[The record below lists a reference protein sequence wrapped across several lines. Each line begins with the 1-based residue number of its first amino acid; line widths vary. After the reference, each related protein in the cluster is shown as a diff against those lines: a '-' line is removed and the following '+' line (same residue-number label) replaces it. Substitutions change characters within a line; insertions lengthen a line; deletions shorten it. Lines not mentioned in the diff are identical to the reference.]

1 MDYEGLSQGIIK
13 GNAKKVLE
21 LTEAALAEGVAPLT
35 IINEGLIP
43 PMGIVG
49 EKMRK
54 GEMFIPEVLMSARAM
69 TGSVNRLRPLIVG
82 SVTERTGKIVI
93 GTVKGDLHDIGK
105 NLVAMLAEANAFE
118 VINLGVD
125 VPVEKFAAAIEEH
138 KPDLL
143 GMSAL
148 LTTTMPRMKDTI
160 EYLKK
165 VGLRDKV
172 RIMVGGA
179 PVTAEFAEE
188 IGADGYAPDAASA
201 TNLAK
206 RLLAEVRAQAS

>member
-1 MDYEGLSQGIIK
+1 MRQGVIK

-21 LTEAALAEGVAPLT
+21 LTEDALTAGNGPMD
-35 IINEGLIP
+35 IINVGLIP
-43 PMGIVG
+43 AMGVVG
-49 EKMRK
+49 ERMRK

-69 TGSVNRLRPLIVG
+69 TGSVNRLRPLIVNE
-82 SVTERTGKIVI
+82 SEHRTGKIVI

-125 VPVEKFAAAIEEH
+125 VPVEKFAEAVQNH

-165 VGLRDKV
+165 VGLRDSV

-188 IGADGYAPDAASA
+188 IGADGYAPDAAAA
-201 TNLAK
+201 TDLAK
-206 RLLAEVRAQAS
+206 RLLSVKKSVAS